1 MHPAGP
7 RSARTVGTASVVDSA
22 QHRRRDFLLTG
33 LSSTH
38 GSMIAP
44 LPNEL
49 EQRSDRRVM
58 VRLSLGRARSWTGR
72 SAVAC
77 ATDSHLSR
85 LTTAGTRVTRVSAL
99 RLVPV
104 RADRF
109 ALPGAMLA
117 TGHATPLRR
126 MDPEP
131 PITSG

>member
-22 QHRRRDFLLTG
+22 QRRRRDFVLTG
-33 LSSTH
+33 QSISPRI
-38 GSMIAP
+38 MIAH

-49 EQRSDRRVM
+49 EQ
-58 VRLSLGRARSWTGR
+58 
-72 SAVAC
+72 
-77 ATDSHLSR
+77 
-85 LTTAGTRVTRVSAL
+85 RVTRVSAL
-99 RLVPV
+99 RFVPV

-109 ALPGAMLA
+109 ALPGATFA